1 MGGTRIFH
9 KTGGVDTTTGWDGWK
24 GGQGRVKTLF
34 DYVQSSALA
43 FPLRQAQGERTHH
56 ADTPFVL
63 SLSKYI
69 WLGWRKI
76 GANLVIG
83 WACRLRKLQAHP
95 HFTSSTE
102 HLEF

>member
-1 MGGTRIFH
+1 MDGACVFVKGGWILPQ
-9 KTGGVDTTTGWDGWK
+9 DGMDGK

-43 FPLRQAQGERTHH
+43 FALRQAKGERTHH

-63 SLSKYI
+63 SLSKHI

-83 WACRLRKLQAHP
+83 WACRLIKLQAHP